1 MLSYD
6 KSDANKLVF
15 GFGIVILMS
24 FFGGYSLCKVINA
37 THKVETPKET
47 VIELKDDFS
56 NVGEYSFNLIPND
69 EKCTASHPYYAN
81 LIVRSEDFTKSKS
94 ITKCISMKQS
104 KKLESFKVKE
114 EVRNTMGIKI
124 REGK

>member
-1 MLSYD
+1 M
-6 KSDANKLVF
+6 
-15 GFGIVILMS
+15 
-24 FFGGYSLCKVINA
+24 
-37 THKVETPKET
+37 
-47 VIELKDDFS
+47 KDDFS
-56 NVGEYSFNLIPND
+56 NVGGYSFNLIPND

-81 LIVRSEDFTKSKS
+81 LIVSSEDFTKSKS